1 MSESAGGGRP
11 VWYTFGNHF
20 HWVDMQ
26 WLWGYGVLGASVR
39 DMLAFTAATGARGNL
54 NFDAVGY
61 ERMAAEEPEA
71 LAQLRAAVAAGTIEV
86 VGASYG
92 QPYPLFHH
100 GESAVRQLTYGVRAV
115 RRLLGVRPVSYWEE
129 EFSFYPQLPQLLADT
144 GHRYASLFFQ
154 WTWHTPHVPAEDAP
168 AIWWEGVDG
177 TRILATPRGPL
188 NLHQWPE
195 DFTALKEHPLLTESP
210 APVIQQWLE
219 LLPSPD
225 WMCRSELLLDGMNEL
240 LSTPGL
246 DIRFGT
252 LAEVLAAVGP
262 HAPVR
267 RYTMDDVFHGM
278 SLGKNGD
285 LGHRRSRETEQ
296 TLLAAEALSVLAGR
310 LGRPYPHWDVYP
322 IWELEEG
329 WRELLAFQHHDNDEC
344 EGLCGHV
351 GRAGLDRGQ
360 ALARAVLDRTVAGI
374 AGRTPGPAG
383 RTVLVNPLGW
393 ARSVVRDGRRVEVP
407 AVGWTVLDDDD
418 DGDAV
423 DGHRAAPAVT
433 VVDDGDAVTLR
444 RGDFQVVVDRRRG
457 VVTDVGGL
465 GCGPAGLGGLRCERG
480 GVEHRYVPTAVRVE
494 SDRVVLAL
502 GSPAGDEIQLTVTL
516 APELDAVDLSFDSAA
531 VAPPD
536 GRHHASLM
544 TLVEPELQV
553 RTVWHD
559 TPYALGPVNGRG
571 RYQRKY
577 PTGDWMTSPQVFE
590 EVVDPFTGLQ
600 LIDLLDADGAG
611 LLWLHDGSQGF
622 LRAERGAWN
631 VLSMRDPWDE
641 QHFTAELHARAR
653 VLAHDGLTP
662 AARWRL
668 AQEFTRPVLTVRPA
682 VDGGELPPALS
693 LVRLDGRPGAAVTA
707 VYRETGYAGAG
718 LPEHATATLDRPVMV
733 RLVEFDGDDGD
744 ADLVV
749 TGTVARAW
757 RASVLGELREP
768 LSVRAVDGAS
778 RVTVHLRAHQ
788 ITTVV
793 LDLAEAGKQ
802 SRDLDAHREVW
813 ATVHRTEEDR

>member
-1 MSESAGGGRP
+1 MNRP

-26 WLWGYGVLGASVR
+26 WLWGYGVLGASIR

-61 ERMAAEEPEA
+61 ERMAAEEPDA
-71 LAQLRAAVAAGTIEV
+71 LAELRTAVADRTVEI

-115 RRLLGVRPVSYWEE
+115 SRLLGVRPRSYWEE
-129 EFSFYPQLPQLLADT
+129 EFSFYPQLPQLLADV
-144 GHRYASLFFQ
+144 GYRYASLFFQ
-154 WTWHTPHVPAEDAP
+154 WTWHTPHVPSEDAP
-168 AIWWEGVDG
+168 AIWWEGLDG
-177 TRILATPRGPL
+177 TRILTTPRGPL

-195 DFTALKEHPLLTESP
+195 DFAALRSHPLLANSP

-225 WMCRSELLLDGMNEL
+225 WMCRSELLLDGMKEL

-252 LAEVLAAVGP
+252 LSEVLEAVGK
-262 HAPVR
+262 HAEVR

-322 IWELEEG
+322 VWELEEG

-351 GRAGLDRGQ
+351 GYAGLDRGH
-360 ALARAVLDRTVAGI
+360 ALARAVLDRTVARI
-374 AGRTPGPAG
+374 ADRTSGPAG

-393 ARSVVRDGRRVEVP
+393 ARSVVLAGKRVEVP
-407 AVGWTVLDDDD
+407 ALGWTVLTDTEP
-418 DGDAV
+418 
-423 DGHRAAPAVT
+423 AAPAEAAEPAVT
-433 VVDDGDAVTLR
+433 VTADADTVTLL
-444 RGDFQVVVDRRRG
+444 RGDFRVVVDRHAG
-457 VVTDVGGL
+457 VVTTIGGL
-465 GCGPAGLGGLRCERG
+465 GCGPAGLGGLRCERD
-480 GVEHRYVPTAVRVE
+480 GVEHRYVPTAVHVDGE
-494 SDRVVLAL
+494 LVVVSL
-502 GSPAGDEIQLTVTL
+502 GSPAGDEIRLTVAL
-516 APELDAVDLSFDSAA
+516 APELDAVDLSFDTDSL
-531 VAPPD
+531 APPD

-544 TLVEPELQV
+544 TLVEPDLDV
-553 RTVWHD
+553 RTVLHD
-559 TPYALGPVNGRG
+559 TPYAVTPVVGRG
-571 RYQRKY
+571 RYPRKY
-577 PTGDWMTSPQVFE
+577 PTGEWMTSPQVFE

-600 LIDLLDADGAG
+600 LVDLLDADGAG

-641 QHFTAELHARAR
+641 ENFTPALHARVR
-653 VLAHDGLTP
+653 VLPHTGLDS
-662 AARWRL
+662 ADRWRL
-668 AQEFTRPVLTVRPA
+668 AQEFTRPVLVVSPDRP
-682 VDGGELPPALS
+682 GGDLPAELS
-693 LVRLDGRPGAAVTA
+693 LVRLDGLPGAAVTA
-707 VYRETGYAGAG
+707 AYRETGYAGTG
-718 LPEHATATLDRPVMV
+718 LPEHASGRLDRPVLV
-733 RLVEFDGDDGD
+733 RLVEFDGADGT

-749 TGTVARAW
+749 TATVAGAW
-757 RASVLGELREP
+757 RASALGELREP
-768 LSVRAVDGAS
+768 LPVRAGDGVS
-778 RVTVHLRAHQ
+778 RVSVALSPYQ
-788 ITTVV
+788 VTTVV
-793 LDLAEAGKQ
+793 LDLVEAGKQ

-813 ATVHRTEEDR
+813 ATVHRIEEES